1 MQNNFNKTNKI
12 INFLDEDSIDIIN
25 ENPKKDKNK
34 IYNKENY
41 IKEAIKNNFPFDILK
56 MENDAILESKEEEV
70 DKKTVFKTITLRQK
84 RGRKPKNILNRK
96 KDHSA
101 KDPDNVIRKIQTHFI
116 KFIIHLL
123 NDIAFAL
130 DNSKKPLF
138 QKLYYSEIRIVNFET
153 IQKFKKFKIKELF
166 SIFSISPRYKRT
178 SLKNGKNINEQNLDK
193 LWKYSEFKEFI
204 NRNFLKVFNL
214 YYNKG
219 NRLKS
224 ILIGGKEITLSEKTK
239 DFSCLLKNNKQ
250 CENELLEA
258 VELVYLNQNLFN
270 VSLNIE
276 EQK

>member
-1 MQNNFNKTNKI
+1 MQNNFNKINKI
-12 INFLDEDSIDIIN
+12 VNFLDEDSIDIIN

-116 KFIIHLL
+116 KYIIHLL

-138 QKLYYSEIRIVNFET
+138 KKLNYSEIRIVNFET

-193 LWKYSEFKEFI
+193 L
-204 NRNFLKVFNL
+204 
-214 YYNKG
+214 
-219 NRLKS
+219 
-224 ILIGGKEITLSEKTK
+224 
-239 DFSCLLKNNKQ
+239 
-250 CENELLEA
+250 
-258 VELVYLNQNLFN
+258 
-270 VSLNIE
+270 
-276 EQK
+276 

>member
-116 KFIIHLL
+116 NFIILLL

-138 QKLYYSEIRIVNFET
+138 KKLNYSEISIVKFET

-166 SIFSISPRYKRT
+166 SIFSISPKYT

-193 LWKYSEFKEFI
+193 LCKYSEFKEFI
-204 NRNFLKVFNL
+204 NWNFLKVFNL
-214 YYNKG
+214 YYNNG

-258 VELVYLNQNLFN
+258 VKLLYLNQNLFN

>member
-1 MQNNFNKTNKI
+1 MTLFIMQNNFNKINKI
-12 INFLDEDSIDIIN
+12 VNFLDEDSIDIIN

-34 IYNKENY
+34 IYNNENE

-116 KFIIHLL
+116 KYIIHLL

-138 QKLYYSEIRIVNFET
+138 KKLNYSEIRIVNFKT

-178 SLKNGKNINEQNLDK
+178 LLKNGKNINEQNLDK
-193 LWKYSEFKEFI
+193 L
-204 NRNFLKVFNL
+204 
-214 YYNKG
+214 
-219 NRLKS
+219 
-224 ILIGGKEITLSEKTK
+224 
-239 DFSCLLKNNKQ
+239 
-250 CENELLEA
+250 
-258 VELVYLNQNLFN
+258 
-270 VSLNIE
+270 
-276 EQK
+276 